1 MTVIHTTDDLIRLL
15 NENDEFRQAVR
26 RHVLSDELIQLP
38 ERLAKFETH
47 VEDFMGEQRQFN
59 KEQQQF
65 NKEQQQF
72 NKEQRQFNKEQQQFN
87 KEQKQFNK
95 EQKQFN
101 QQVES
106 SIGEIR
112 VELAQQGK
120 TLKQQTD
127 AIGEIRVE
135 LAQQGKTLKQ
145 HTDAIGEIRVELA
158 QQGKTLKQQTDAIGE
173 LRGKVARQVVGVHFL
188 EITDAMGFR
197 FKGLL
202 TRLDL
207 GQLIF
212 QREIDIPLGD
222 RRSFFRADLVIE
234 ATDSQ
239 DVMHYIAVEASYTAD
254 QRDTSRAQRNA
265 ALLTQLTGH
274 PAHAAIASVRNVHEI
289 QTLID
294 NGTVYWYALEP
305 NDFTPE

>member
-38 ERLAKFETH
+38 ERLAKFETR
-47 VEDFMGEQRQFN
+47 VEGFIGEQREFN
-59 KEQQQF
+59 Q
-65 NKEQQQF
+65 
-72 NKEQRQFNKEQQQFN
+72 EQRK
-87 KEQKQFNK
+87 
-95 EQKQFN
+95 FN
-101 QQVES
+101 QRMEG
-106 SIGEIR
+106 SIGELR
-112 VELAQQGK
+112 DTVARQGK
-120 TLKQQTD
+120 SIARQGD
-127 AIGEIRVE
+127 AIGELSGTVAE
-135 LAQQGKTLKQ
+135 QGKSI
-145 HTDAIGEIRVELA
+145 AR
-158 QQGKTLKQQTDAIGE
+158 QGDAIGE

-188 EITDAMGFR
+188 EIADSMGFQ
-197 FKGLL
+197 FKGFL

-212 QREIDIPLGD
+212 QRETDIPQND

-234 ATDSQ
+234 TTDAEGAI
-239 DVMHYIAVEASYTAD
+239 HYIAVEASYTAD

-289 QTLID
+289 QALID

-305 NDFTPE
+305 ADFTPD

>member
-1 MTVIHTTDDLIRLL
+1 MNVIDTADDLIRLL

-47 VEDFMGEQRQFN
+47 VEGFIGEQRQFNKEQQQFN

-87 KEQKQFNK
+87 KKM
-95 EQKQFN
+95 
-101 QQVES
+101 ES
-106 SIGEIR
+106 SIGELR
-112 VELAQQGK
+112 DGLAQQGK
-120 TLKQQTD
+120 ILSRQGD
-127 AIGEIRVE
+127 AIGELRDG
-135 LAQQGKTLKQ
+135 LAQQGKILS
-145 HTDAIGEIRVELA
+145 R
-158 QQGKTLKQQTDAIGE
+158 QGDAIGE

-188 EITDAMGFR
+188 EIADAMGFQ

-202 TRLDL
+202 TRRDL

-212 QREIDIPLGD
+212 QRETDIPLGD
-222 RRSFFRADLVIE
+222 RSSFFRADLVIE
-234 ATDSQ
+234 VTDSQ
-239 DVMHYIAVEASYTAD
+239 GAIHYIAVEASYTAD

-294 NGTVYWYALEP
+294 NGKVYWYALQP

>member
-1 MTVIHTTDDLIRLL
+1 MCYRALETMMTVIHTTDDLIRLL

-47 VEDFMGEQRQFN
+47 VEGFIGEQRQFN
-59 KEQQQF
+59 KEQ
-65 NKEQQQF
+65 
-72 NKEQRQFNKEQQQFN
+72 RQFNQRM
-87 KEQKQFNK
+87 
-95 EQKQFN
+95 
-101 QQVES
+101 ES
-106 SIGEIR
+106 SIGELSNNVAR
-112 VELAQQGK
+112 QG
-120 TLKQQTD
+120 D
-127 AIGEIRVE
+127 AIGR
-135 LAQQGKTLKQ
+135 QG
-145 HTDAIGEIRVELA
+145 
-158 QQGKTLKQQTDAIGE
+158 DAIGE

-188 EITDAMGFR
+188 EISDGMGFQ

-212 QREIDIPLGD
+212 QRETDIPQSD

-234 ATDSQ
+234 ATDSEGTI
-239 DVMHYIAVEASYTAD
+239 HYIAVEASYTAD

-289 QTLID
+289 QSLID

-305 NDFTPE
+305 TDFTPD